1 MRVILTRGWCRL
13 DNAISEMELDNPT
26 PESVEKAITKMY
38 GDYIG
43 TPYSG
48 CFFGWEKYHDFAI
61 ISFGPTEIYGAI
73 PNCPEELFPKMD
85 KYILVREKELK
96 DMQDSFAKVKEI
108 ADEMHRFGSRHWM
121 HYEGQTT
128 RDFADRIDDTI
139 KEFVKG
145 DAECQEQ

>member
-1 MRVILTRGWCRL
+1 M

-26 PESVEKAITKMY
+26 QESVEKAITKMY

-48 CFFGWEKYHDFAI
+48 CFFDWVKYHDFAI
-61 ISFGPTEIYGAI
+61 ICFGSPEIYGAI
-73 PNCPEELFPKMD
+73 PNCPEELFPKQE

-121 HYEGQTT
+121 HDEGQKM
-128 RDFADRIDDTI
+128 RQFADSIDDTI

-145 DAECQEQ
+145 ESK